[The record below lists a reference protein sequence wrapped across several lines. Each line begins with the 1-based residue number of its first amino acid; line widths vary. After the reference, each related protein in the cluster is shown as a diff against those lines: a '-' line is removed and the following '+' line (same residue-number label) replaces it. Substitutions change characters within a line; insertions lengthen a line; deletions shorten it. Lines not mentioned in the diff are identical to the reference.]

1 MREKWEKDLA
11 CLVVCPRCGEKLLS
25 KAQRILSVYDH
36 EPICMAC
43 KSKEQK
49 QPDYQETS
57 KKLIE
62 QWMSESEAHYG
73 DLAGYFY
80 HHFNPFS
87 C

>member
-49 QPDYQETS
+49 QTDYQETS

-62 QWMSESEAHYG
+62 QWMSESEVHYG

-80 HHFNPFS
+80 HHFNPFN